1 MNDRLSPRRGFRPGL
16 IAAAVFLTGG
26 ALGVGLRGV
35 WAAEPGKGTN
45 VPAPLAAKTA
55 LLADLQNG
63 FTAIAERLEPSV
75 VSIRVEKTIR
85 PAADMPE
92 MDELFRRFDVPG
104 LRGQLPRS
112 FGSPRPFNARGS
124 GSGIIVRP
132 DGWILTNDHVVDG
145 ADKVTVALHDG
156 REFTGTV
163 RRDYRS
169 DLALVKINAS
179 GLMPAEFGDSDAVKV
194 GQWAIAFGSPF
205 ELNDTMTVGVIS
217 ARQRQK
223 QIYEG
228 GAGRFYPSLLQTD
241 ASINPGNSGG
251 ALVDIN
257 GRVVGVNVA
266 INSPTGGNVG
276 IGFAIPSN
284 TAKLVADQL
293 ITTGKVSRGYLGVKP
308 ATLTPAD
315 KQRYGATAGALVEQ
329 VSDDTP
335 ASRAGLQVEDVIVGF
350 DGKPVTDE
358 MSLRDHVSRTA
369 PGKEVQI
376 VVRRSGKEQTLT
388 AKIDAAPDLE
398 TAVRPQPAAERTA
411 QPSKLGVRVEP
422 VTAESSKKFNVPVT
436 VRGVVVVEVENGGAA
451 ALAGIQPGDVILR
464 ANGQSVNSAAELSN
478 AVQGLKSGD
487 SARLVVLREKTRTLL
502 SVPIP

>member
-1 MNDRLSPRRGFRPGL
+1 MDFRRSPRRSFRPSL
-16 IAAAVFLTGG
+16 IAAAVFLGG
-26 ALGVGLRGV
+26 GVLGVGLRGV
-35 WAAEPGKGTN
+35 WAAEPEARPGG
-45 VPAPLAAKTA
+45 PAPLAAKTA

-75 VSIRVEKTIR
+75 VSIRVEKTMR
-85 PAADMPE
+85 AVADMPDV
-92 MDELFRRFDVPG
+92 DELFKRFDIPG
-104 LRGQLPRS
+104 PRGQQPRVFS
-112 FGSPRPFNARGS
+112 APRQFNARGS

-145 ADKVTVALHDG
+145 ADKVTVTLHDG
-156 REFTGTV
+156 RELTGTV

-169 DLALVKINAS
+169 DLALVKVNAS
-179 GLMPAEFGDSDAVKV
+179 GLIPAEFGDSDQVKV

-205 ELNDTMTVGVIS
+205 ELNDTMTVGIIS

-223 QIYEG
+223 QIVEG
-228 GAGRFYPSLLQTD
+228 GAARFYPSLLQTD

-284 TAKLVADQL
+284 TAKMVADQL

-308 ATLTPAD
+308 ATLAPAD
-315 KQRYGATAGALVEQ
+315 KERYGASSGALVEQ

-335 ASRAGLQVEDVIVGF
+335 ASRAGLQVEDVIVRF

-358 MSLRDHVSRTA
+358 ISLRDAVSRTA
-369 PGKEVQI
+369 PGREVPI
-376 VVRRSGKEQTLT
+376 VVRRGGKEQTLT
-388 AKIDAAPDLE
+388 AKIEAAPDLE
-398 TAVRPQPAAERTA
+398 VAARPQPAAERAA

-436 VRGVVVVEVENGGAA
+436 VRGVVVTEVENGGAA
-451 ALAGIQPGDVILR
+451 AQAGIQPGDVILR
-464 ANGQSVNSAAELSN
+464 ANGQSVNSPAELSS
-478 AVQGLKSGD
+478 ATQGLKSGD
-487 SARLVVLREKTRTLL
+487 SVRLVVLRDKTRTLL
-502 SVPIP
+502 TVPIP